1 MRWLFRLIEIA
12 YREICRWANLLGVVN
27 SMGIRIMTKICGNK
41 LFAPLYGF
49 VVGAIFLGPRNV
61 LPWNLNWLVGKGDGS
76 SNQLVFQFFRQTPF
90 LQWPLTAIPNY
101 VAGANIVNP
110 DGNAL
115 FSIGAKF
122 VGLFISGQFQYFGFL
137 IVLWFAL
144 QALFAER
151 LLSRFISD
159 GTFRIIGATFFVIA
173 PAFLYRLSAMRH
185 FHVGAHWLILAAL
198 YLYFDKSARAK
209 SWALLVATAIAINLY
224 IAVSVIAIFVA
235 SIIKIGISKEFSSIG
250 FRLKFC
256 LKVIVP
262 SALAAIGSFLVSG
275 FASYKGSSTGS
286 GFYRLNLLAFFN
298 PGYSPTDSFSNLL
311 NFFVATSRQ
320 VLFSEEWEGFQYIG
334 VSVISLLPLVVI
346 HSWRRRREFRSS
358 SWLPLLLAA
367 GVLFVIA
374 LSNRVT
380 FAHIE
385 FDYWWPD
392 ALLRFRQ
399 IFRGASRF
407 GFALYYLL
415 TLMTIV
421 TVSRIFSKRFATI
434 VLLGL
439 LTFAVADQA
448 SGILAMHRDIGATT
462 SSKALLV
469 DNTWELVVKDH
480 SKLVIDKNFDLQI
493 EGQVTADAMKFANN
507 WFELAQFAVDHQMS
521 TNFGYVSRPIEA
533 FVIAEDARVAQELSS
548 GKLDPDAIYLVSNR
562 ADWIMYQKRI
572 GNSGNAYELDGFFV
586 LVGN

>member
-1 MRWLFRLIEIA
+1 MQLNRF
-12 YREICRWANLLGVVN
+12 
-27 SMGIRIMTKICGNK
+27 IRILKSRCSTLVATAIG
-41 LFAPLYGF
+41 LVFGTAFA
-49 VVGAIFLGPRNV
+49 GPWNI
-61 LPWNLNWLVGKGDGS
+61 LPWNTSWLNGKGDGS
-76 SNQLVFQFFRQTPF
+76 ANQLVFQFFRQTPF

-101 VAGANIVNP
+101 VAGANTVNP

-122 VGLFISGQFQYFGFL
+122 VGLFVPGQFQYFGFL
-137 IVLWFAL
+137 IMLWFAL

-159 GTFRIIGATFFVIA
+159 GTFMIIGATFFVIA

-311 NFFVATSRQ
+311 NFFVATSRRII
-320 VLFSEEWEGFQYIG
+320 FAEEWEGFQYLGLG
-334 VSVISLLPLVVI
+334 VIICLPLVAVY
-346 HSWRRRREFRSS
+346 SWRNRGDIRNS
-358 SWLPLLLAA
+358 SWLPLALSLGLLF
-367 GVLFVIA
+367 LIA

-385 FDYWWPD
+385 IHYWWPE
-392 ALLRFRQ
+392 ALLHFRQ

-415 TLMTIV
+415 TFASILSI
-421 TVSRIFSKRFATI
+421 SRVFSKRYATI
-434 VLLGL
+434 TLVALLAITL
-439 LTFAVADQA
+439 IDQA
-448 SGILAMHRDIGATT
+448 PGILAMHRNIGVTT

-469 DNTWELVVKDH
+469 DNNWDLVVEDH

-493 EGQVTADAMKFANN
+493 EGQVTADAMTFANN

-521 TNFGYVSRPIEA
+521 TNFGYVSRPIEE
-533 FVIAEDARVAQELSS
+533 FVKAEDARVTRELSS
-548 GKLDPDAIYLVSNR
+548 GKLDSDAVYLVSNR
-562 ADWIMYQKRI
+562 ADWLTYQKQMGSR
-572 GNSGNAYELDGFFV
+572 GQAFELDGFFV
-586 LVGN
+586 IAGK